1 MLQQLRYRSL
11 LVLIIMLGAECCYG
25 EDCSKNSSG
34 NIQFP
39 AYAPLW
45 AIGHRNIRK
54 NQVLVANRFVDTH
67 EENASFDVSI
77 MSVRY
82 GFTDQLTTFA
92 YLPVIYNNREGNRAD
107 SGLGNLFINT
117 EYKFF
122 EKVVGES
129 RSRATLLGEVSFP
142 TATTVPN
149 RLPLLGTKS
158 YRFLIGTTGDYGT
171 MSAYFYYSLGM
182 AFYTEHQNRRP
193 GNELIYEWGFTP
205 VFYHNEDH
213 DLFLF
218 IDWNGLYASAD
229 RLRGDPIASTGGN
242 ILFMGTALE
251 YRYKNLLAYISFQAP
266 ITQSFKDVTHFRT
279 SFYVNVVF

>member
-25 EDCSKNSSG
+25 ERCSDTSSG

-39 AYAPLW
+39 SYAPLW

-67 EENASFDVSI
+67 EENASYDVSI

-82 GFTDQLTTFA
+82 GFTDQLTAFA
-92 YLPVIYNNREGNRAD
+92 YLPVVYNNREDVRVD
-107 SGLGNLFINT
+107 SGLGNFALNA

-122 EKVVGES
+122 EKFAGEH
-129 RSRATLLGEVSFP
+129 RSRATMLFEVGFP
-142 TATTVPN
+142 TATTVPS
-149 RLPLLGTKS
+149 RLPLLDTES
-158 YRFLIGTTGDYGT
+158 YRFLVGTTGDYGT
-171 MSAYFYYSLGM
+171 MSAYFYYSLGL
-182 AFYTEHQNRRP
+182 AFYTKHQQRRP
-193 GNELIYEWGFTP
+193 GNEFIYEWGFTP
-205 VFYHNEDH
+205 VLYHSKDH

-218 IDWNGLYASAD
+218 VDWNGRYAGHD
-229 RLRGDPIASTGGN
+229 TVHDVRDPATGGN
-242 ILFMGTALE
+242 ILLMGSALE

-266 ITQSFKDVTHFRT
+266 ITQSFRDIVHFRT